1 MNHSG
6 PAHPST
12 RPGKFF
18 PRSESD
24 LATGTLATDAG
35 GRIGTSRTSRASA
48 TLAPLFLAVSSLFL
62 SACTGPALPPSQAS
76 GELEPQILHVG
87 DVVRIAFPG
96 TPNLDSTQQI
106 RRDGKINLEIVGEV
120 KAIDKAPA
128 ELEKELIK
136 LYSPHLVAK
145 DVKVT
150 VVSSTFSVFVTGAVM
165 RPGKL
170 QLERAVTAFE
180 AIMEAGGFDMEK
192 ANMKAVVVIRNEG
205 GTIKRYELNLKAVLD
220 GKPSEPFKLK
230 PFDTVF
236 VAEKFKWF

>member
-1 MNHSG
+1 MNQNDPALRRRHS
-6 PAHPST
+6 PSCSAKAAAPNPGAKAG
-12 RPGKFF
+12 RPLLRSSPFLLFPVFLLSSFF
-18 PRSESD
+18 
-24 LATGTLATDAG
+24 A
-35 GRIGTSRTSRASA
+35 
-48 TLAPLFLAVSSLFL
+48 LFLT
-62 SACTGPALPPSQAS
+62 ACTGPATPPAQAS
-76 GELEPQILHVG
+76 AELEPQILHVG
-87 DVVRIAFPG
+87 DVVKIAFPG
-96 TPNLDSTQQI
+96 TPNLDSTQTI

-120 KAIDKAPA
+120 KSIDKTPA
-128 ELEKELIK
+128 DLEKELIK

-192 ANMKAVVVIRNEG
+192 ANMKAVVVIRNENG
-205 GTIKRYELNLKAVLD
+205 VIKRYELNLKAVLD

-230 PFDTVF
+230 PFDTLF
-236 VAEKFKWF
+236 VPEKFKWF